1 MYDMVGKAVRD
12 VVIYILIGLTETR
25 DTDTDTDDLPK
36 AKVISEKKKGQKR
49 GKLESMNK
57 IWKKN

>member
-36 AKVISEKKKGQKR
+36 AKVISEKKKV
-49 GKLESMNK
+49 KLILFDEYA
-57 IWKKN
+57 IRII